1 MLLDPVYTG
10 KAMAGLIADVR
21 KRQVTSD
28 DVVIFIHTGGVR
40 DWLEDGVNGLCVRPG
55 HAGDLARALN
65 ELLSDASLGQAMG
78 AAGRRSVSARFNAER
93 HLRLLLDAYRRAGAR
108 WARVHPRSSARAGAP
123 VSSSA

>member
-1 MLLDPVYTG
+1 MPSLWPEPFGLVG
-10 KAMAGLIADVR
+10 IEGFAAGRPAIA
-21 KRQVTSD
+21 SA
-28 DVVIFIHTGGVR
+28 TGGIP